1 MAVLFF
7 NHGFSSIAD
16 AIEMI
21 REARGTHPIT
31 IVASHRDPDGPA
43 LHFADIA
50 ILEPRDLDDPAY
62 LDWCLAQ
69 CRQHRVTHFIAQ
81 KRRSMLIDHAEQF
94 AAIGTRVFAP
104 ADGDTLR
111 LIEDKA
117 RFYDAALAA
126 GLPMAWT
133 REIQGVAEFD
143 AALTQVRALGHAPC
157 IKPPEGVFGHGFWL
171 LRDDQPLFSTLMN
184 PDSHR
189 IAPSIIRGALTEAA
203 AKGQP
208 SRLLVMQHLA
218 GLEWSVDCVCRNG
231 ALIAGVSRCKA
242 GRAQIL
248 GTDGPEFDIARKAIA
263 AFGLSGLIN
272 VQCKATDISNSEL
285 CLLEINTRMSGGCAW
300 TRHAGINL
308 PWIMVAN
315 LLGLPDG
322 DAPPVPQSGAL
333 VATRTISYVAR
344 RRQDI
349 SCEGENAA

>member
-16 AIEMI
+16 AIAMI
-21 REARGTHPIT
+21 REARGDHDIR
-31 IVASHRDPDGPA
+31 ILASHRDPDGPA
-43 LHFADIA
+43 LHVADIA

-62 LDWCLAQ
+62 LDWCVEQ

-81 KRRSMLIDHAEQF
+81 KRRSMLIDHAGRF
-94 AAIGTRVFAP
+94 AAVGTEVFAP

-117 RFYDAALAA
+117 RFYDVALAA

-133 REIQGVAEFD
+133 REVDGPQAFD
-143 AALTQVRALGHAPC
+143 DAVTAVRADGHAPC

-189 IAPSIIRGALTEAA
+189 IAPAIIRQALAEAQA
-203 AKGQP
+203 AGRP

-218 GLEWSVDCVCRNG
+218 GLEWSVDCVCRDG

-248 GTDGPEFDIARKAIA
+248 GTEGPEFDIARKAIA

-272 VQCKATDISNSEL
+272 VQCKATDDSNADL

-308 PWIMVAN
+308 PWIMIAS
-315 LLGLPDG
+315 LLGLADG
-322 DAPPVPQSGAL
+322 DAPPVPQPGAL
-333 VATRTISYVAR
+333 VATRTISYVAEQR
-344 RRQDI
+344 HAVAGA
-349 SCEGENAA
+349 GESSQ

>member
-21 REARGTHPIT
+21 CEARGSQPIT

-50 ILEPRDLDDPAY
+50 ILEPRDWDDPAY
-62 LDWCLAQ
+62 LNWCLDQ

-94 AAIGTRVFAP
+94 AAIGTQIFAP

-133 REIQGVAEFD
+133 REVDGPQAFD
-143 AALTQVRALGHAPC
+143 DAVRQVRALGHAPC

-189 IAPSIIRGALTEAA
+189 IAPAVIHQALAEAQDA
-203 AKGQP
+203 GQP

-218 GLEWSVDCVCRNG
+218 GLEWSVDCVCRDG
-231 ALIAGVSRCKA
+231 MLIAGISRCKA

-248 GTDGPEFDIARKAIA
+248 GTDGPEFDIARHAIA

-272 VQCKATDISNSEL
+272 VQCKATDARNSAL

-308 PWIMVAN
+308 PWIMVAS
-315 LLGLPDG
+315 LLGLPDRNT
-322 DAPPVPQSGAL
+322 PPVPQSGAL
-333 VATRTISYVAR
+333 VATRTISYIAQR
-344 RRQDI
+344 RHDI
-349 SCEGENAA
+349 SGEGENAA